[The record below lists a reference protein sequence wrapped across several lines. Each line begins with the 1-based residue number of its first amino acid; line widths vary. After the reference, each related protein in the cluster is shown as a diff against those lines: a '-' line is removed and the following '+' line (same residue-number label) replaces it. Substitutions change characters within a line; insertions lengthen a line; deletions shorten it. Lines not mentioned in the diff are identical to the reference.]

1 MIYSVISYNLW
12 VLLNTV
18 TPPCYTSPHLP
29 TKAFTK
35 FIIYQYS
42 VHRNPVV
49 QYPQIEP
56 KSSAREETKDKEEGE
71 SSIKAREGTKDKEE
85 GESSIKAREET
96 KDF

>member
-56 KSSAREETKDKEEGE
+56 KSSARVSTSKEEGESSIEAREETKDKEEGE
-71 SSIKAREGTKDKEE
+71 SSIKAREGTKDL
-85 GESSIKAREET
+85 
-96 KDF
+96 